1 MPVKATSDS
10 SIIVLLHSSHFIF
23 DLCLAVEP
31 FNFFYLEV
39 LFYNDYT
46 ATIAVW
52 QLLWVLIS
60 FD

>member
-31 FNFFYLEV
+31 FNLFYLEV